1 MLKSKLIKIAV
12 LIFII
17 ILAIIIPPPEGL
29 TKEAWIL
36 AGIYLASIIGLVS
49 KPYPEPVIMLSAVG
63 LSCLTVARFDDSPV
77 RSMDVLSGF
86 SSGTTWL
93 VFSAFTLSAAFVT
106 TGLGKRLAY
115 WFILKFGG
123 TTLRLGYVTAL
134 LDLMLSPA
142 LTPHAPA
149 ASYSRLSIALPWC

>member
-49 KPYPEPVIMLSAVG
+49 KPYPEPVIML
-63 LSCLTVARFDDSPV
+63 
-77 RSMDVLSGF
+77 
-86 SSGTTWL
+86 
-93 VFSAFTLSAAFVT
+93 
-106 TGLGKRLAY
+106 
-115 WFILKFGG
+115 
-123 TTLRLGYVTAL
+123 
-134 LDLMLSPA
+134 
-142 LTPHAPA
+142 
-149 ASYSRLSIALPWC
+149 